1 MPSSRRELAG
11 LRIGVL
17 RISIYLKLDPI
28 MAVRRSDLHPQ
39 SIPTL
44 MQVMPSV
51 LNLLN
56 LMVFRFTKEGQ
67 VHHFLLDTGSPISFS
82 TRLTHLTHEDLG
94 FDTPFRHTLH
104 PALIQLDDASRML
117 GVPITGFVGMDLVK
131 QFDTFLIDARSR
143 RIAPNVDPDG
153 FNAEWDVPIA
163 PGGFILGKASLSGG
177 PLEQVAYDTG
187 AMCTIVLDPN
197 LPQGLPQSEVWTVPT
212 MYGVLPS
219 RLYNGLDV
227 RLENGPAWPS
237 VVGHPQGFPN
247 PGFRAI
253 IGLDILSNYACL
265 YDMRGRRLLLRES
278 DKEPVF
284 EMNAPFT
291 LGIKAEF
298 DGEGLVATHVFGGMS
313 EHHPRVGDRIAVKG
327 IDHTE
332 PEAVNRITSALTLL
346 KTDTPV
352 EVIVNEEIRIL
363 SPVPGFS

>member
-1 MPSSRRELAG
+1 M
-11 LRIGVL
+11 
-17 RISIYLKLDPI
+17 
-28 MAVRRSDLHPQ
+28 
-39 SIPTL
+39 T
-44 MQVMPSV
+44 SV

-56 LMVFRFTKEGQ
+56 LTVFRFTKEGRT
-67 VHHFLLDTGSPISFS
+67 HHFLLDTGSPISFS
-82 TRLTHLTHEDLG
+82 SSLNQLTHEDLG
-94 FDTPFRHTLH
+94 FDIPFRQPLH
-104 PALIQLDDASRML
+104 PAPIQLDDASRML
-117 GVPITGFVGMDLVK
+117 GVPITGFVGMDLVR

-153 FNAEWDVPIA
+153 FHADWDVPISPA
-163 PGGFILGKASLSGG
+163 TFILGQASLAGG
-177 PLEQVAYDTG
+177 PLERVAYDTG

-197 LPQGLPQSEVWTVPT
+197 LTQGLPQSEVWTVPT

-227 RLENGPAWPS
+227 RLAGGPTS
-237 VVGHPQGFPN
+237 SCVIGSPQGFPN

-253 IGLDILSNYACL
+253 IGLDILSNFACL
-265 YDMRGRRLLLRES
+265 YDMQGRRLLLRES
-278 DKEPVF
+278 DKAPVF

-298 DGEGLVATHVFGGMS
+298 DGEGLVAAHVLDGMS
-313 EHHPRVGDRIAVKG
+313 ENHPKVGDRIAVKG

-332 PEAVNRITSALTLL
+332 PEAVNRITSALTML

-352 EVIVNEEIRIL
+352 ELIVNGESRIL